1 MVAGLEL
8 KETTFN
14 GCKMALSSLFNRGQ
28 LRNQK
33 QQIADLTDQLAALKH
48 KLDNAELSK
57 VAAEELKNHI
67 EDLAQ
72 EQSQLNDLLFESIS
86 SVNEIHNM
94 VSHNAEALGAER
106 SRLKDSE
113 ATFDQITVILQQVGG
128 RLNTIDSRANETGKN
143 MVQLNESAEK
153 INDCVSQIESIS
165 DQTNLLALNAAIEA
179 ARAGEQGRGFAVV
192 ADEVRTLAGQTGNT
206 TKEISTIIQAT
217 SNFIRQVDQ
226 GIETIQK
233 DAAELQSTTATIES
247 SVKLITTL
255 SKDMNLIINRSTNE
269 SYIQVAMLSL
279 LAFKSRVY
287 EFIATDEPDTEKT
300 ELIRDHSGGRFGR
313 WYYEGLGKST
323 FGHLQSYKNIES
335 HLIALHTNAYN
346 ALIAAHQG
354 SSSDKLA
361 HLKNMEDASNSLI
374 TLLESLND
382 ELQSMAKMAKEDTGN
397 DSVLF

>member
-1 MVAGLEL
+1 MAGLEL
-8 KETTFN
+8 KEVTFN
-14 GCKMALSSLFNRGQ
+14 GSNMALSSFFHRGQ
-28 LRNQK
+28 LQDQK
-33 QQIADLTDQLAALKH
+33 QQIADLSDQLTSLKR
-48 KLDNAELSK
+48 KLENAELSK

-72 EQSQLNDLLFESIS
+72 EQTQLNDLLFSSIS
-86 SVNEIHNM
+86 SVNEIHNL

-206 TKEISTIIQAT
+206 TKEISAIIQAT
-217 SNFIRQVDQ
+217 TNFIRQVDQ

-287 EFIATDEPDTEKT
+287 EFIATDEPDSEKT
-300 ELIRDHSGGRFGR
+300 KLIRDHSGGRFGR
-313 WYYEGLGKST
+313 WYYQGLGKST
-323 FGHLQSYKNIES
+323 FGHLESYKNIES
-335 HLIALHTNAYN
+335 HLIALHDNAYS
-346 ALIAAHQG
+346 ALTAAHQG
-354 SSSDKLA
+354 SSNEKLT
-361 HLKNMEDASNSLI
+361 HLKYMEDASNSLI
-374 TLLESLND
+374 HLLENLNE
-382 ELQSMAKMAKEDTGN
+382 ELQTMAKMAKEDSDN